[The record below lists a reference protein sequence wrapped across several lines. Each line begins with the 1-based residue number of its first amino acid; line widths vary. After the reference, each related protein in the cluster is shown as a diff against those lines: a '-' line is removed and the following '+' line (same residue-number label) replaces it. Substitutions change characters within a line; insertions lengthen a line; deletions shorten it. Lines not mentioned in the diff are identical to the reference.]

1 MVPDSVREG
10 GPDVDG
16 REDQTLM
23 GNGGF
28 RQQDGIVTT
37 RTLSQD
43 KVPLSTSQKLSKRRQ
58 VLVGFY

>member
-10 GPDVDG
+10 RPDVDG

-28 RQQDGIVTT
+28 RRQDGIVTT

-43 KVPLSTSQKLSKRRQ
+43 KVPLSTSRELSKRKQ